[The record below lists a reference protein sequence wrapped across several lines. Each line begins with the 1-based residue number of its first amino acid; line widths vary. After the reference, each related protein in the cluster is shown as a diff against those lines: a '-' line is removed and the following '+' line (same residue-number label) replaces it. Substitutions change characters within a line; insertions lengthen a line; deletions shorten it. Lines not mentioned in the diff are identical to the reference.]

1 LLIDMNTGNFGV
13 CTNMILSGKFEVHF

>member
-1 LLIDMNTGNFGV
+1 MNTGNFGV